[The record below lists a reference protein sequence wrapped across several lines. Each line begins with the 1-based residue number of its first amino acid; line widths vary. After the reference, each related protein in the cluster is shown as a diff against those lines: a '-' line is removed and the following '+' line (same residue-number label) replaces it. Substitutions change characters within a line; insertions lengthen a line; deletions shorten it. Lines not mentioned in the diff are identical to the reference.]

1 MNHLKEHF
9 CRLLACLVLCMAP
22 LAANAAVTV
31 FDNGPP
37 NHESG
42 NNMGFAWQ
50 ADDFTICACVP
61 IVGVTFWSLEAEGA
75 YRGSISWSIVRDL
88 GGPALASGTQS
99 LVNRTSLGSYLG
111 LNEYRN
117 EFNFGAPLTLAAG
130 TYWLVLHNGSF
141 SDMGDPNEFLWET
154 TGPNA
159 SAYGMETFDG
169 STWTPNFNQ
178 HAFVI
183 SAVPEPGPVA
193 MLMAGLVVAG
203 SLRRREQR
211 SAKFVR

>member
-1 MNHLKEHF
+1 MKHLKEHF
-9 CRLLACLVLCMAP
+9 CRLLACLMLCAAP
-22 LAANAAVTV
+22 LAANAVVV

-50 ADDFTICACVP
+50 ADDFTICACQP
-61 IVGVTFWSLEAEGA
+61 INGVTFWSLEAEGA

-88 GGPALASGTQS
+88 GGPELASGTQTM
-99 LVNRTSLGSYLG
+99 VTRTSLGTYLG

-117 EFNFGAPLTLAAG
+117 EFTFDTALKLAAG

-141 SDMGDPNEFLWET
+141 SNMGDPNEFLWET
-154 TGPNA
+154 ANGNA
-159 SAYGMETFDG
+159 SALGMESFDG
-169 STWTPNFNQ
+169 VTWTPNFNQ

-183 SAVPEPGPVA
+183 SAVPEPGQLA
-193 MLMAGLVVAG
+193 MLMAGLIVAG